1 MTTPLRGSSTGTET
15 ILMDYIK
22 NDLIRDR
29 KATISPNDDLL
40 ANGTID
46 SLGILQLVAF
56 VDERL
61 GIRIP
66 DEDVTYDNFRSVSAL
81 AEYLSQA
88 K

>member
-1 MTTPLRGSSTGTET
+1 MSTGTET
-15 ILMDYIK
+15 ILMDYIRS
-22 NDLIRDR
+22 NLIRDR
-29 KATISPNDDLL
+29 KSNISPDDDLP

-61 GIRIP
+61 GIRVP
-66 DEDVTYDNFRSVSAL
+66 DEDVTYDNFHSVSAL